1 MKKQPI
7 VALITLI
14 VILVYIATCG
24 LGGSDNN
31 SNAFINN
38 EDSLNNDSLI
48 IADSLVVE
56 VEDEPAI
63 QHRINR
69 MIEQEV
75 ESANRTGY
83 VKAMLADFELGMSK
97 RQVRKHMLKMKQKKH
112 LVRVQKSANLFEYVY
127 RLPLENGKS
136 NTYMDFEYSRK
147 GGVFKSICHPSK
159 FRKMSKT
166 DFLEEIKK
174 LFAEWYGAPDFEI
187 PVRNACKRYIWIT
200 GNQHLDLYCT
210 RKKVEFVYTD
220 LNFEIP
226 KNIEGGGGER
236 PNVKLML

>member
-1 MKKQPI
+1 MKKQHI
-7 VALITLI
+7 VALLILI
-14 VILVYIATCG
+14 VILVYVATCG
-24 LGGSDNN
+24 FGGSDNN
-31 SNAFINN
+31 SAASINYA
-38 EDSLNNDSLI
+38 DSLRNDSLV
-48 IADSLVVE
+48 IADSLVE
-56 VEDEPAI
+56 AVEDPPAV
-63 QHRINR
+63 QYRINR

-75 ESANRTGY
+75 ENAKRTGY

-159 FRKMSKT
+159 FRKMTKT
-166 DFLEEIKK
+166 DFLEEIKT
-174 LFAEWYGAPDFEI
+174 LFAEWYGAPDFE
-187 PVRNACKRYIWIT
+187 VSVQNACKRYIWIT

-210 RKKVEFVYTD
+210 SKKVEFVYTD

-226 KNIEGGGGER
+226 PNIEGGGAER